1 MKKIVLSLLCL
12 SVLAG
17 ACSDDFDPASRVSD
31 LRVLAVSAD
40 RPFAR
45 AGDEVRL
52 EALAFDP
59 AARSL
64 SWGWG
69 LCIEA
74 ASSLA
79 IDCLRTL
86 RFDSLTIGRDQ
97 PRHVLRVPETSAPF
111 VGVAVVACPGE
122 IVPGDTEGVPLA
134 CRDARGAQLPLS
146 QFELGLKRIYLRDP
160 SLNENPTIDALVW
173 DGAPWPEGEVRRDAC
188 KKVKDGACDE
198 YVEHT
203 VEVRAA
209 EGAVEESVDRQQ
221 LPITEQVVVQLYATG
236 GEFDDDVRIVEAPTT
251 KWTARREDASQRVT
265 FWFVVRDDRGGVS
278 WISRQLD
285 VP

>member
-1 MKKIVLSLLCL
+1 VNTKAVFLLSLSLM
-12 SVLAG
+12 AA

-40 RPFAR
+40 QPFALP
-45 AGDEVRL
+45 GSEVKL

-69 LCIEA
+69 VCIEGS
-74 ASSLA
+74 SSLA
-79 IDCLRTL
+79 LDCLRAL
-86 RFDSLTIGRDQ
+86 RFDSLTIGQDQ
-97 PRHVLRVPETSAPF
+97 PRHILRVPETDAPF
-111 VGVAVVACPGE
+111 VGVVVVACPGT
-122 IVPGDTEGVPLA
+122 IVAGNTEGVPLA
-134 CRDARGAQLPLS
+134 CVGADDRPLPLS
-146 QFELGLKRIYLRDP
+146 EFELGLKRIYLRD
-160 SLNENPTIDALVW
+160 SQLNHNPTFDTLIW
-173 DGAPWPEGEVRRDAC
+173 DGVPWPEGEVRRDTCART
-188 KKVKDGACDE
+188 KDASCDAFT
-198 YVEHT
+198 EHAL
-203 VEVRAA
+203 EARAA
-209 EGAVEESVDRQQ
+209 ADAVEKSIDREQ

-236 GEFDDDVRIVEAPTT
+236 GEFEDDVRVVEKPTNT
-251 KWTARREDASQRVT
+251 WKARREDAGQRIT